1 MKLFR
6 SKQDTYLDQAIS
18 EMRAQEPDA
27 KTRSA
32 SAERVWQRLQTG
44 EGTEAAASA
53 AQPIRGCADIR
64 SLLPAFR
71 QQTLPAA
78 RALLV
83 QDHLRECMSCRSY
96 ASGRAVDGDS
106 SVRWQMA
113 PVSRGFHCS
122 AARLSLATAAL
133 AFLVATIW
141 IGRGWY
147 FAGPP
152 GMRARVDSIEG
163 QAYRVGAAGVRVL
176 KLGDEIGEGEF
187 IRTAANSHAKV
198 RLLEGSQVEMN
209 QRAELAISASRRDTT
224 IHLDQGSIIV
234 QATKRKTGHLYV
246 SAPDCTVAV
255 TGTLF
260 SVNSGTKGSRVAVIE
275 GEVHVNHAGA
285 ESILHSGDVV
295 ATTQSVGV
303 VPVREEIAWSSDL
316 DHELAL
322 LAEFSKLRTKLEEI
336 QTPGPRYE
344 SKILPLL
351 PADTVL
357 YIGIPNLG
365 DALQQADQIFQQQLS
380 QSKVLQE
387 WWNES
392 SKAGQHPTPQE
403 LIDQIH
409 AVSQYLGDEVVIT
422 ARASS
427 VSGGHGPILLAEVR
441 QAGLK
446 DYLQN
451 RLTGTLTDEQ
461 GKQNL
466 RVVDPQSLSS
476 LTGEERGMIMLVKP
490 HALVVGGD
498 AASVQQM
505 SMQLDAGAAGFAGTD
520 FGQRVANVY
529 SRGTETLVAA
539 NLGQIVKSVHTAS
552 VHGRQGESLALRNSG
567 FNDIKYL
574 IATRGGSPSQG
585 DNRLSLEFNGQRRG
599 IASWLAAPAPMGSLD
614 YVSSNAGA
622 AVSFVAKQPAL
633 MLDDIFNTLGAS
645 DPDFKQSLADT
656 NSKLGLDLRNDLA
669 SALGGELTLALD
681 GPVLPT
687 PSWKAIVEVNN
698 SGALQVAI
706 DKLVQD
712 CNHEAQTS
720 NEPGLTLRQEHV
732 GGRTF
737 YTIQAQRAGLAT
749 QFDYTFADGYMIL
762 APSRALVLAALQTHA
777 NGTSLA
783 RSDSFHTLLPSDNQA
798 NFSAMIYQNLSPI
811 LKPLASQLS
820 SGQLALLQ
828 QLAADAKPSV
838 FCAYGESDRIE
849 VASSGK
855 LFDLNPGLPTLI
867 HLLGM
872 SDRGTSRQANP

>member
-6 SKQDTYLDQAIS
+6 SKQDARLDQAIS
-18 EMRAQEPDA
+18 ELRGEQPDA
-27 KTRSA
+27 ETLSA

-44 EGTEAAASA
+44 EGAEAATSGLQA
-53 AQPIRGCADIR
+53 IRGCADIR
-64 SLLPAFR
+64 TLLPAFHR
-71 QQTLPAA
+71 HELPTA
-78 RALLV
+78 RALIV
-83 QDHLRECMSCRSY
+83 EDHLRECVLCRSY
-96 ASGRAVDGDS
+96 AYGRGVDDAT
-106 SVRWQMA
+106 SVNWRMEPGA
-113 PVSRGFHCS
+113 RGFQWS
-122 AARLSLATAAL
+122 LARLSFAAAAVAL
-133 AFLVATIW
+133 LVGLVWT
-141 IGRGWY
+141 GRNWY

-152 GMRARVDSIEG
+152 GSRARIDSIEG
-163 QAYRVGAAGVRVL
+163 QAYRIDAAGERAL
-176 KLGDEIGEGEF
+176 KLGDEVSEGEF
-187 IRTAANSHAKV
+187 IRTAANSRAKV
-198 RLLEGSQVEMN
+198 RLFDGSEVEMN
-209 QRAELAISASRRDTT
+209 QRAELAVNASRRDTT

-234 QATKRKTGHLYV
+234 QAAKRRTGHLYV

-255 TGTLF
+255 TGTVF

-275 GEVHVNHAGA
+275 GEVHVKHSGA

-365 DALQQADQIFQQQLS
+365 MALQQANQIFQQQLS
-380 QSKVLQE
+380 QSKVLQD
-387 WWNES
+387 WWNRS
-392 SKAGQHPTPQE
+392 GNSNQHPTPQE

-409 AVSQYLGDEVVIT
+409 YISQYLGDEVVIT
-422 ARASS
+422 ARGSFDS
-427 VSGGHGPILLAEVR
+427 NEHGPVLLAEVR
-441 QAGLK
+441 QSGLK

-451 RLTGTLTDEQ
+451 HVADTLARPQQ
-461 GKQNL
+461 GAANL
-466 RVVDPQSLSS
+466 RVVDPRSLSS
-476 LTGEERGMIMLVKP
+476 LAGDERGMIMLVTPKM
-490 HALVVGGD
+490 LVVGGD
-498 AASVQQM
+498 AASVRQM
-505 SMQLDAGAAGFAGTD
+505 SAHLDAGATPFTGTD
-520 FGQRVANVY
+520 FGRRITTVY
-529 SRGTETLVAA
+529 SRGAEILVAA
-539 NLGQIVKSVHTAS
+539 DIGQILKSTHAQ
-552 VHGRQGESLALRNSG
+552 QGDSRALRSSG
-567 FNDIKYL
+567 FSDIKYL
-574 IATRGGSPSQG
+574 IATRGESSSQE
-585 DNRLSLEFNGQRRG
+585 DNRIRLEFNGQRRG

-633 MLDDIFNTLGAS
+633 MLDDIFSTIGAS
-645 DPDFKQSLADT
+645 DPNFSQSLAQT
-656 NSKLGLDLRNDLA
+656 NSELGLNLRDDLA

-698 SGALQVAI
+698 SGALQLAI
-706 DKLVQD
+706 EKLVQD
-712 CNHEAQTS
+712 VNREAQKS
-720 NEPGLTLRQEHV
+720 NHPGVTLNQTQA

-737 YTIQAQRAGLAT
+737 YTIQLEGAGLAT
-749 QFDYTFADGYMIL
+749 EYDYTFADGYMIM
-762 APSRALVLAALQTHA
+762 APSRALLVAALQTHA

-783 RSDSFHTLLPSDNQA
+783 RSASFRALLPNDDQA
-798 NFSAMIYQNLSPI
+798 NFSGMIYQNLSPI
-811 LKPLASQLS
+811 LKPLASQLT
-820 SGQLALLQ
+820 SGQLELIQ

-872 SDRGTSRQANP
+872 TDHGTSRQANPY